1 MPTEA
6 FYDGFKPVEVLVV
19 SPMEEDQG
27 YFRLLFPIPVWR
39 VLSVGSVRD
48 AARVLEARPVGV
60 VLTEHDLAD
69 GTWSDLLELAA
80 SAQWSP
86 PVVVVSRH
94 ADEAMWAQVLNLGG
108 YDVLMKP
115 FDATEVR
122 RVVDMAVRRCIP
134 EGPSSGAPIPDMIGA
149 C

>member
-6 FYDGFKPVEVLVV
+6 FHDGRRPVEVLVV
-19 SPMEEDQG
+19 SPAEEDQE
-27 YFRLLFPIPVWR
+27 YFRLLFPKPVWR

-48 AARVLEARPVGV
+48 AGKLLEARPVGV
-60 VLTEHDLAD
+60 VLTEHDLED
-69 GTWSDLLELAA
+69 GTWSDLLDLAA
-80 SAQWSP
+80 SAPWSS

-94 ADEAMWAQVLNLGG
+94 ADEALWAQVLNLGG

-122 RVVDMAVRRCIP
+122 RVVGMAVRRRIQR
-134 EGPSSGAPIPDMIGA
+134 SSSPDTLIPDMIGA
-149 C
+149 Y

>member
-6 FYDGFKPVEVLVV
+6 FHDARRPIEVLIV
-19 SPMEEDQG
+19 SPTEEDQE
-27 YFRLLFPIPVWR
+27 YLRLLFPRPVWR

-48 AARVLEARPVGV
+48 AAKLLEARPIGV
-60 VLTEHDLAD
+60 VLAEHDLED
-69 GTWSDLLELAA
+69 GTWSDLLDLAA
-80 SAQWSP
+80 SPPWSP

-94 ADEAMWAQVLNLGG
+94 ADEAMWARVLNLGG

-122 RVVDMAVRRCIP
+122 RVVGMAVRRRISRSPSP
-134 EGPSSGAPIPDMIGA
+134 ETPIPDMIGA
-149 C
+149 Y